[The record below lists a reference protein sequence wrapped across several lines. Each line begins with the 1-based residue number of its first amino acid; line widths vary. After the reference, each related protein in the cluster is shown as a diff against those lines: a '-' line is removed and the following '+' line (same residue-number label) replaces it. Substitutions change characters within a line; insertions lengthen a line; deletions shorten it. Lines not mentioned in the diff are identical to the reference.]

1 MYISANIRFS
11 DDFFS
16 ANTAIHGLN
25 RDPDVIPLLNM
36 SKDMP
41 WRPTLSNNPSSSRL
55 SAVKGY
61 ISQRDF
67 KSDFKK
73 IPNAVQRGVAADGT
87 KQTWKE
93 WAGQKISAVNT
104 MRGQGNSQNS
114 ERIALFPGWAARRY
128 RQDGTGR
135 TQGQWVRVGLGLT
148 TQVWSM

>member
-1 MYISANIRFS
+1 
-11 DDFFS
+11 
-16 ANTAIHGLN
+16 
-25 RDPDVIPLLNM
+25 M

-41 WRPTLSNNPSSSRL
+41 WKPTLSGSSSKL

-67 KSDFKK
+67 KNLNV
-73 IPNAVQRGVAADGT
+73 PNALQRGVTADGT

-104 MRGQGNSQNS
+104 TIRQGNSQNS

-128 RQDGTGR
+128 RQDGAGR
-135 TQGQWVRVGLGLT
+135 TQGQSRSGGSGIRMNLLYLRCIRHRAVCVWLRV
-148 TQVWSM
+148 QP